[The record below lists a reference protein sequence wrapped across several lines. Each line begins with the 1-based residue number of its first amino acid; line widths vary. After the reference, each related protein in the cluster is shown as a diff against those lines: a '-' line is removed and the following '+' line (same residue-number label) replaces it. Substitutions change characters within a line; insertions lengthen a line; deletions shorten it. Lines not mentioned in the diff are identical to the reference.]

1 MLLDNEA
8 GKAFEKA
15 AQIHINNLKEHDDA
29 ANIYA
34 DAFKVYSKDS
44 PQDAVRCIEFSI
56 EQYCAKGNFRR
67 AAKHKESVGDLYK
80 KQIGDMKSAIK
91 AYEKAA
97 RWYESDGAG
106 AYVFI

>member
-15 AQIHINNLKEHDDA
+15 AQIHINNLKEPNDA

-56 EQYCAKGNFRR
+56 KQYCANGNFRR

-80 KQIGDMKSAIK
+80 KQFGDMKSAIE
-91 AYEKAA
+91 AYGIAA
-97 RWYESDGAG
+97 GWYENDDAV
-106 AYVFI
+106 AYVF